1 MSTTKRDK
9 CEIPEQVKTTVGR
22 LMVVVASEAEP
33 AKKIHYTSALISQI
47 RSALLIYIRYWK
59 ADTIDDRMW
68 ALLHSMMQYISDDS
82 EFGKVELCFKSLE
95 DQFRKLETERI
106 HAKEGNATY
115 DEKST
120 LDKSKYDTFDLMRD
134 YYEVM
139 KCRKN
144 WQRANNVYF
153 ENQNAWQQSN
163 SMLADIFDCLTDIAN
178 KRDLIIIPKNS
189 VFSISELND
198 FGTFRAIDQEE
209 HKHG

>member
-33 AKKIHYTSALISQI
+33 AKKIHYTSALISVI

-59 ADTIDDRMW
+59 ADTIDDKMW
-68 ALLHSMMQYISDDS
+68 ALIHSMMQYAAGDKDLV
-82 EFGKVELCFKSLE
+82 EVELRYKNLE
-95 DQFRKLETERI
+95 DQFRKLEQDRV
-106 HAKEGNATY
+106 HVKEGNATY
-115 DEKST
+115 EEKST
-120 LDKSKYDTFDLMRD
+120 LERSKYDTNDLLRD
-134 YYEVM
+134 YYEIM

-153 ENQNAWQQSN
+153 ENANAWQQSN
-163 SMLADIFDCLTDIAN
+163 SMLADIFDCLMDIAN
-178 KRDLIIIPKNS
+178 KRGLITIPQNA

-198 FGTFRAIDQEE
+198 FGTFRAIEQER
-209 HKHG
+209 KA